1 MNYKDV
7 VKQYPGVLALCFIA
21 VFSGNL
27 GQTFLVGFFQPAIS
41 ETFALTNGQFG
52 LAYSAVTLISGFLI
66 FFIGPALDWVP
77 ARRFA
82 AFVVL
87 TMTLGILLLTLT
99 PWPITALIG
108 LGLVRFCGQ
117 GLFTHLGTT
126 VVAKQ
131 IVQARGRALALVTL
145 AMPVGEAIL
154 PSAIAGALLVIG
166 WREVWWV
173 MLATLLVIWLPVLT
187 LTDTWPTPS
196 HQHRP
201 KTDKSDTDSSPRPL
215 SDMRFWRLSL
225 MMLSIGIVN
234 TGIFVFQADLVEE
247 FDATLSAFAVGF
259 ALAATGRVLGALIAG
274 RLVDRLGAAM
284 MARLYLFPLVAGLL
298 IAVGLQNAYGIFA
311 YMLLSGLVTGMQEP
325 TITSLLIQL
334 WGSRNLATLRSVFA
348 AGMVFSSGLAPAVFG
363 LLLDAGIAFTAILLL
378 MAAMVA
384 IGWLLA
390 WQPLQE
396 AARGVSRQ

>member
-1 MNYKDV
+1 MSYKDV

-27 GQTFLVGFFQPAIS
+27 GQTFVVGFFQPAIS

-52 LAYSAVTLISGFLI
+52 MAYSAVTLISGFLI
-66 FFIGPALDWVP
+66 FFIGPTLDWVP
-77 ARRFA
+77 ARLFA
-82 AFVVL
+82 AFIVL
-87 TMTLGILLLTLT
+87 AMTLGVLLLTLT
-99 PWPITALIG
+99 SWPITALIG

-131 IVQARGRALALVTL
+131 VAQARGRALALVTL
-145 AMPVGEAIL
+145 AMPIGEAIL
-154 PSAIAGALLVIG
+154 PSAIAGALLVMG

-173 MLATLLVIWLPVLT
+173 MLAALLVVWGPVLT
-187 LTDTWPTPS
+187 LAKTWPRPS
-196 HQHRP
+196 HQRCP
-201 KTDKSDTDSSPRPL
+201 KGNRSDADSSPRPL

-225 MMLSIGIVN
+225 MMMSIGIVN
-234 TGIFVFQADLVEE
+234 TGIFVFQADLVGE
-247 FDATLSAFAVGF
+247 FDATPSAFAVGF
-259 ALAATGRVLGALIAG
+259 ALAATGRVCGALIAG

-284 MARLYLFPLVAGLL
+284 MARLYLFPLMAGLS

-325 TITSLLIQL
+325 TITSLLIQI

-363 LLLDAGIAFTAILLL
+363 LLLDAGIAFTTILLL

-384 IGWLLA
+384 MGWLLA
-390 WQPLQE
+390 WKPLQE
-396 AARGVSRQ
+396 AARGISRE